1 MDQDDETTSTPKA
14 KSRRKSVDG
23 ADTPA
28 KSNTNTPKSSTP
40 KSKAATPV
48 PDSGKR
54 GSKRK
59 QSEMSPNGK

>member
-23 ADTPA
+23 TDTPA
-28 KSNTNTPKSSTP
+28 KSANTPKSSTP